1 MRAARPPTEE
11 RLIKSAL
18 HYLDRYGSS
27 VENLRRVLARKV
39 RRAAE
44 ALDLDPCDYDG
55 IIDRVVERCRA
66 SGLVDD
72 AAFAESKIASE
83 RRKGRSARRIGM
95 TLAAKGI
102 DRDLAGDMLSREG
115 EAEELR
121 AAMTAARKRRLGP
134 WRSGEADHERIGR
147 EIAVLARQG
156 FTLVLA
162 RRIVEADSIEAL
174 QQRLDDS
181 SFDQF

>member
-1 MRAARPPTEE
+1 
-11 RLIKSAL
+11 
-18 HYLDRYGSS
+18 
-27 VENLRRVLARKV
+27 
-39 RRAAE
+39 
-44 ALDLDPCDYDG
+44 
-55 IIDRVVERCRA
+55 
-66 SGLVDD
+66 
-72 AAFAESKIASE
+72 
-83 RRKGRSARRIGM
+83 
-95 TLAAKGI
+95 
-102 DRDLAGDMLSREG
+102 
-115 EAEELR
+115 
-121 AAMTAARKRRLGP
+121 MTAARKRRLGP